1 MGMADFGTIS
11 LMAAFAVC
19 LYGTVVPHLG
29 VRTNNWN
36 LIRSAQNAS
45 ILTFFLVAFA
55 SGILIRALV
64 ISDFSLG
71 YVWEHSSTDMPLF
84 YKVTSFWGGLEGSL
98 LFWMLVQ
105 SFFAMIVAFRYEYS
119 NREIIPYVIVTLN
132 AIMAFLLLLLIGW
145 SNPLDL
151 QAVIP
156 AEGRGLN
163 PLLQNPAMAIHPPS
177 LYLGFIG
184 FSVPFAFA
192 MGGLIRGKI
201 DNEWVLTTRRWTLIA
216 WYFLSAGLILGGQWA
231 YEELGWG
238 GFWAW
243 DPVENAALMPWLT
256 GTAFLH
262 SVMIQEKRNML
273 KIWNVVL
280 IIMTFG
286 LTIVGTFLTRSGII
300 NSVHSFTQSEIG
312 PAFLI
317 FLALILFIGFTLLFK
332 RIQMLESEHKIDSVL
347 CRENVFLAQNVLLT
361 GIAFTVLLG
370 TTFPLLA
377 EAIHGS
383 KLSIQAPFFNTIT
396 APMGYA
402 LLLLMGVG
410 TMIPWRKS
418 SQESLRKNFQNPI
431 ILATVGTMFWLWI
444 FSDNNLYWGVI
455 TTFWAA
461 IFVTST
467 ILFELVKASLVKGR
481 QTETNFLIGLFYVII
496 GNRRRYGG
504 LLIHFGVV
512 LMFLGFA
519 GTFFNVEQNITLESG
534 TQRQIGD
541 YLLVFRKIDEFK
553 VGNATHRAA
562 LVDVFDTEGNLLE
575 VLKPA
580 KSFYP
585 TQPQPL
591 TEVAILRSF
600 VEDLYLIFSSEN
612 VGNFGTGEE
621 NNTVTLRVFINPLVG
636 WAWMALPIFTL
647 GVGVSLTYRPKSLIA
662 RETILRER
670 YLVAQTTNS

>member
-1 MGMADFGTIS
+1 MGIADLGTIT

-19 LYGTVVPHLG
+19 VYGTVVPHLG
-29 VRTNNWN
+29 VRSNNWN

-45 ILTFFLVAFA
+45 ILSFLLIAIA
-55 SGILIRALV
+55 SAALLQALV
-64 ISDFSLG
+64 LSDFSLR

-84 YKVTSFWGGLEGSL
+84 YKVSSFWGGLEGSL
-98 LFWMLVQ
+98 LFWVLVQ
-105 SFFAMIVAFRYEYS
+105 SFFSMIVAFRYQYS
-119 NREIIPYVIVTLN
+119 NREIIPYVIATLN
-132 AIMAFLLLLLIGW
+132 AILAFLLLLLIGW

-151 QAVIP
+151 QGVIP
-156 AEGRGLN
+156 LEGRGLN
-163 PLLQNPAMAIHPPS
+163 PLLQHPAMAIHPPS

-192 MGGLIRGKI
+192 MGGLILGKM
-201 DNEWVLTTRRWTLIA
+201 DNEWVLTTRRWTLTA

-280 IIMTFG
+280 IILTFG

-300 NSVHSFTQSEIG
+300 NSVHAFTQSEIG

-317 FLALILFIGFTLLFK
+317 FLAFILVIGFALLFK
-332 RIQMLESEHKIDSVL
+332 RIQMLESEHKIESVL
-347 CRENVFLAQNVLLT
+347 CRENAFLAQNVLLV

-377 EAIHGS
+377 EAVRGT
-383 KLSIQAPFFNTIT
+383 KLSIHAPFFNTII
-396 APMGYA
+396 APMGYMV
-402 LLLLMGVG
+402 LLLMGIG
-410 TMIPWRKS
+410 TLIAWRKS
-418 SQESLRKNFQNPI
+418 SWEGLRRNFKNPL
-431 ILATVGTMFWLWI
+431 ILATVGTVFLAWFLADRNLLWSVHTIFWL
-444 FSDNNLYWGVI
+444 
-455 TTFWAA
+455 T

-467 ILFELVKASLVKGR
+467 IVLEIVKAVQAKSS
-481 QTETNFLIGLFYVII
+481 QTKSNFIIRLFYVIAR
-496 GNRRRYGG
+496 NPRRYGG

-519 GTFFNVEQNITLESG
+519 GTFFKVERNMTLEPG
-534 TQRQIGD
+534 VPQQIGE
-541 YLLVFRKIDEFK
+541 YTLEFK
-553 VGNATHRAA
+553 QMEEFTVGNATHRASI
-562 LVDVFDTEGNLLE
+562 VEVYDKEGDFLE
-575 VLKPA
+575 VLKPS

-591 TEVAILRSF
+591 TEVAIRRSF
-600 VEDLYLIFSSEN
+600 LEDLYLIFSSEN
-612 VGNFGTGEE
+612 GEE
-621 NNTVTLRVFINPLVG
+621 QGSITLRVFINPLVG
-636 WAWMALPIFTL
+636 WAWMALPVFTL
-647 GVGVSLTYRPKSLIA
+647 GVGLSLSYRPKSLLA
-662 RETILRER
+662 NETILRER
-670 YLVAQTTNS
+670 YLATQALNS

>member
-1 MGMADFGTIS
+1 MGIADFGTIT

-19 LYGTVVPHLG
+19 VYGTVVPHLG
-29 VRTNNWN
+29 VRSNNWN

-45 ILTFFLVAFA
+45 ILSFLLISIA
-55 SGILIRALV
+55 SAALLQALV
-64 ISDFSLG
+64 LSDFSLR

-84 YKVTSFWGGLEGSL
+84 YKVSSFWGGLEGSL
-98 LFWMLVQ
+98 LFWVLVQ
-105 SFFAMIVAFRYEYS
+105 SFFSMIVAFRYQYS
-119 NREIIPYVIVTLN
+119 NREIIPYVIATLN
-132 AIMAFLLLLLIGW
+132 AILAFLLLLLIGW

-151 QAVIP
+151 QGVIP
-156 AEGRGLN
+156 LEGRGLN
-163 PLLQNPAMAIHPPS
+163 PLLQHPAMAIHPPS

-192 MGGLIRGKI
+192 MGGLILGKM
-201 DNEWVLTTRRWTLIA
+201 DNEWVLTTRRWTLTA

-280 IIMTFG
+280 IILTFG

-300 NSVHSFTQSEIG
+300 NSVHAFTQSEIG

-317 FLALILFIGFTLLFK
+317 FLAFILVIGFALLFK
-332 RIQMLESEHKIDSVL
+332 RIQMLESEHKIESVL
-347 CRENVFLAQNVLLT
+347 CRENAFLAQNVLLV

-377 EAIHGS
+377 EAVRGT
-383 KLSIQAPFFNTIT
+383 KLSIQAPFFNTII
-396 APMGYA
+396 APMGYMV
-402 LLLLMGVG
+402 LLLMGIG
-410 TMIPWRKS
+410 TLIAWRKS
-418 SQESLRKNFQNPI
+418 SWEGLRRNFKNPL
-431 ILATVGTMFWLWI
+431 ILATVGTVFLAWFLADRNLLWSVHTIFWL
-444 FSDNNLYWGVI
+444 
-455 TTFWAA
+455 T

-467 ILFELVKASLVKGR
+467 IVLEIVKAVQAKSS
-481 QTETNFLIGLFYVII
+481 QTKSNFIIGLFYVIAR
-496 GNRRRYGG
+496 NPRRYGG

-519 GTFFNVEQNITLESG
+519 GTFFKVERNMTLEPG
-534 TQRQIGD
+534 VPQQIGE
-541 YLLVFRKIDEFK
+541 YSLEFK
-553 VGNATHRAA
+553 QIEEFTVGNATHRASI
-562 LVDVFDTEGNLLE
+562 VEVYDKEGDFLE

-591 TEVAILRSF
+591 TEVAIRRSF
-600 VEDLYLIFSSEN
+600 LEDLYLIFSSEN
-612 VGNFGTGEE
+612 GEE
-621 NNTVTLRVFINPLVG
+621 QGSITLRVFINPLVG
-636 WAWMALPIFTL
+636 WAWMALPVFTL
-647 GVGVSLTYRPKSLIA
+647 GVGLSLSYRPKSLVA
-662 RETILRER
+662 HETTLRER
-670 YLVAQTTNS
+670 YLAAQALNS

>member
-1 MGMADFGTIS
+1 MGIADFGTIT

-19 LYGTVVPHLG
+19 VYGTVVPHLG
-29 VRTNNWN
+29 VRSNNWN

-45 ILTFFLVAFA
+45 ILSFLLIAIA
-55 SGILIRALV
+55 SAALLQALV
-64 ISDFSLG
+64 LSDFSLR

-84 YKVTSFWGGLEGSL
+84 YKVSSFWGGLEGSL
-98 LFWMLVQ
+98 LFWVLVQ
-105 SFFAMIVAFRYEYS
+105 SFFSMIVAFRYQYS
-119 NREIIPYVIVTLN
+119 NREIIPYVIATLN
-132 AIMAFLLLLLIGW
+132 AILAFLLLLLIGW

-151 QAVIP
+151 QGVIP
-156 AEGRGLN
+156 LEGRGLN

-192 MGGLIRGKI
+192 MGGLILGKM
-201 DNEWVLTTRRWTLIA
+201 DNEWVLTTRRWTLTA

-280 IIMTFG
+280 IILTFG

-300 NSVHSFTQSEIG
+300 NSVHAFTQSEIG

-317 FLALILFIGFTLLFK
+317 FLAFILVIGFALLFK
-332 RIQMLESEHKIDSVL
+332 RIQMLESEHKIESVL
-347 CRENVFLAQNVLLT
+347 CRENTFLAQNVLLV

-377 EAIHGS
+377 EAVRGT
-383 KLSIQAPFFNTIT
+383 KLSIQAPFFNTII
-396 APMGYA
+396 APMGYL

-410 TMIPWRKS
+410 TLIAWRKS
-418 SQESLRKNFQNPI
+418 SWEGLRRNFKNPL
-431 ILATVGTMFWLWI
+431 ILATVGTVFLAWFLADRNLLWSVHTIFWL
-444 FSDNNLYWGVI
+444 
-455 TTFWAA
+455 T

-467 ILFELVKASLVKGR
+467 IVLEIVKAVQAKSS
-481 QTETNFLIGLFYVII
+481 QTKSNFIIGLFYVIAR
-496 GNRRRYGG
+496 NPRRYGG

-519 GTFFNVEQNITLESG
+519 GTFFKVERNMTLEPG
-534 TQRQIGD
+534 VPQQIGE
-541 YLLVFRKIDEFK
+541 YSLEFKQMEEYK
-553 VGNATHRAA
+553 VGNATHRASI
-562 LVDVFDTEGNLLE
+562 VEVYDKEGDFLE

-591 TEVAILRSF
+591 TEVAIRRSF
-600 VEDLYLIFSSEN
+600 LEDLYLIFSSEN
-612 VGNFGTGEE
+612 GEE
-621 NNTVTLRVFINPLVG
+621 QGSITLRVFINPLVG
-636 WAWMALPIFTL
+636 WAWMALPVFTL
-647 GVGVSLTYRPKSLIA
+647 GVGLSLSYRPKSLVA
-662 RETILRER
+662 HETILRER
-670 YLVAQTTNS
+670 YLAAQVLNS

>member
-1 MGMADFGTIS
+1 MGIADFGTIT

-19 LYGTVVPHLG
+19 VYGTVVPHLG
-29 VRTNNWN
+29 VRSNNWN

-45 ILTFFLVAFA
+45 ILSFLLIAIA
-55 SGILIRALV
+55 SAALLQALV
-64 ISDFSLG
+64 LSDFSLR

-84 YKVTSFWGGLEGSL
+84 YKVSSFWGGLEGSL
-98 LFWMLVQ
+98 LFWVLVQ
-105 SFFAMIVAFRYEYS
+105 SFFSMIVAFRYQYS
-119 NREIIPYVIVTLN
+119 NREIIPYVIATLN
-132 AIMAFLLLLLIGW
+132 AILAFLLLLLIGW

-151 QAVIP
+151 QGVIP
-156 AEGRGLN
+156 LEGRGLN
-163 PLLQNPAMAIHPPS
+163 PLLQHPAMAIHPPS

-192 MGGLIRGKI
+192 MGGLILGKM
-201 DNEWVLTTRRWTLIA
+201 DNEWVLTTRRWTLTA

-280 IIMTFG
+280 IILTFG

-300 NSVHSFTQSEIG
+300 NSVHAFTQSEIG

-317 FLALILFIGFTLLFK
+317 FLAFILVIGFALLFK
-332 RIQMLESEHKIDSVL
+332 RIQMLESEHKIESVL
-347 CRENVFLAQNVLLT
+347 CRENAFLAQNVLLV

-377 EAIHGS
+377 EAVRGT
-383 KLSIQAPFFNTIT
+383 KLSIQAPFFNTII
-396 APMGYA
+396 APMGYMV
-402 LLLLMGVG
+402 LLLMGIG
-410 TMIPWRKS
+410 TLIAWRKS
-418 SQESLRKNFQNPI
+418 SWEGLRRNFKNPL
-431 ILATVGTMFWLWI
+431 ILATVGTVFLAWFLADRNLLWSVHTIFWL
-444 FSDNNLYWGVI
+444 
-455 TTFWAA
+455 T

-467 ILFELVKASLVKGR
+467 IVLEIAKAVQAKSS
-481 QTETNFLIGLFYVII
+481 QTKSNIIIGLFYVIAR
-496 GNRRRYGG
+496 NPRRYGG

-519 GTFFNVEQNITLESG
+519 GTFFKVERNMTLEPG
-534 TQRQIGD
+534 VPQQIGE
-541 YLLVFRKIDEFK
+541 YSLEFK
-553 VGNATHRAA
+553 QIEEFTVGNATHRASI
-562 LVDVFDTEGNLLE
+562 VEVYDKEGDFLE

-591 TEVAILRSF
+591 TEVAIRRSF
-600 VEDLYLIFSSEN
+600 LEDLYLIFSSEN
-612 VGNFGTGEE
+612 GEE
-621 NNTVTLRVFINPLVG
+621 QGSITLRVFINPLVG
-636 WAWMALPIFTL
+636 WAWMALPVFTL
-647 GVGVSLTYRPKSLIA
+647 GVGLSLSYRPKSLVA
-662 RETILRER
+662 HETILRER
-670 YLVAQTTNS
+670 YLAAQALNS

>member
-1 MGMADFGTIS
+1 MGIADLGTIT

-19 LYGTVVPHLG
+19 VYGTVVPHLG
-29 VRTNNWN
+29 VRSNNWN

-45 ILTFFLVAFA
+45 ILSFLLIAIA
-55 SGILIRALV
+55 SAALLQALV
-64 ISDFSLG
+64 LSDFSLR

-84 YKVTSFWGGLEGSL
+84 YKVSSFWGGLEGSL
-98 LFWMLVQ
+98 LFWVLVQ
-105 SFFAMIVAFRYEYS
+105 SFFSMIVAFRYQYS
-119 NREIIPYVIVTLN
+119 NREIIPYVIATLN
-132 AIMAFLLLLLIGW
+132 AILAFLLLLLIGW

-151 QAVIP
+151 QGVIP
-156 AEGRGLN
+156 LEGRGLN
-163 PLLQNPAMAIHPPS
+163 PLLQTPAMAIHPPS

-192 MGGLIRGKI
+192 MGGLIRGKM
-201 DNEWVLTTRRWTLIA
+201 DNEWVLTTRRWTLTA

-280 IIMTFG
+280 IILTFG

-300 NSVHSFTQSEIG
+300 NSVHAFTQSEIG

-317 FLALILFIGFTLLFK
+317 FLAFILVIGFALLFK
-332 RIQMLESEHKIDSVL
+332 RIQMLESEHKIESVL
-347 CRENVFLAQNVLLT
+347 CRENAFLAQNVLLV

-377 EAIHGS
+377 EAVRGT
-383 KLSIQAPFFNTIT
+383 KLSIQAPFFNTII
-396 APMGYA
+396 APMGYMV
-402 LLLLMGVG
+402 LLLMGIG
-410 TMIPWRKS
+410 TLIAWRKS
-418 SQESLRKNFQNPI
+418 SWEGLRRNFKNPL
-431 ILATVGTMFWLWI
+431 ILATVGTVFLAWFLADRNLLWSVHTIFWL
-444 FSDNNLYWGVI
+444 
-455 TTFWAA
+455 T

-467 ILFELVKASLVKGR
+467 IVLEIVKAVQAKSS
-481 QTETNFLIGLFYVII
+481 QTKSNFIIVLFYVIAR
-496 GNRRRYGG
+496 NPRRYGG

-519 GTFFNVEQNITLESG
+519 GTFFKVERNMTLEPG
-534 TQRQIGD
+534 VPQQIGE
-541 YLLVFRKIDEFK
+541 YSLEFK
-553 VGNATHRAA
+553 QIEEFTVGNATHRASI
-562 LVDVFDTEGNLLE
+562 VEVYDKEGDFLE

-591 TEVAILRSF
+591 TEVAIRRSF
-600 VEDLYLIFSSEN
+600 LEDLYLIFSSEN
-612 VGNFGTGEE
+612 GEE
-621 NNTVTLRVFINPLVG
+621 QGSITLRVFINPLVG
-636 WAWMALPIFTL
+636 WAWMALPVFTL
-647 GVGVSLTYRPKSLIA
+647 GVGLSLSYRPKSLLA
-662 RETILRER
+662 NETILRER
-670 YLVAQTTNS
+670 YLAAQALNS

>member
-1 MGMADFGTIS
+1 MGLADFGTIA
-11 LMAAFAVC
+11 LMAAFALCV
-19 LYGTVVPHLG
+19 YGTVVPHLG

-36 LIRSAQNAS
+36 LVRSAQNAS
-45 ILTFFLVAFA
+45 ILTFILVALA
-55 SGILIRALV
+55 SAILIHAL
-64 ISDFSLG
+64 ITSDFSII
-71 YVWEHSSTDMPLF
+71 YVWEHSSTDMPLS
-84 YKVTSFWGGLEGSL
+84 YKFSSFWGGMNGSL
-98 LFWMLVQ
+98 LFWILVQ
-105 SFFAMIVAFRYEYS
+105 SFFAMIVAYRYQYS
-119 NREIIPYVIVTLN
+119 NREIIPYVIATFN

-145 SNPLDL
+145 SNPLEL
-151 QAVIP
+151 QTVIP

-192 MGGLIRGKI
+192 MGGLIRGKM
-201 DNEWVLTTRRWTLIA
+201 DNEWVLTTRRWTLMA
-216 WYFLSAGLILGGQWA
+216 WYFLSSGLILGGQWA

-280 IIMTFG
+280 IIMTYG
-286 LTIVGTFLTRSGII
+286 LTILGTFLTRSGVI

-312 PAFLI
+312 PIFLI
-317 FLALILFIGFTLLFK
+317 YLALIMIIGFALLFK
-332 RIQMLESEHKIDSVL
+332 RIQMLESEYKIESVL
-347 CRENVFLAQNVLLT
+347 CRENVFLAQNVLLV

-370 TTFPLLA
+370 TTFPLLS
-377 EAIHGS
+377 EAVRGA

-410 TMIPWRKS
+410 MLISWRKS
-418 SQESLRKNFQNPI
+418 SWEGLKGDFQNPV
-431 ILATVGTMFWLWI
+431 ILATAGTIFLSWLLYEK
-444 FSDNNLYWGVI
+444 NLQWGVYI
-455 TTFWAA
+455 TFWAA
-461 IFVTST
+461 IFVTS
-467 ILFELVKASLVKGR
+467 IFLFELAKTSYIKSR
-481 QTETNFLIGLFYVII
+481 QTETNFLMGVFYAFSS
-496 GNRRRYGG
+496 NRRRYGG
-504 LLIHFGVV
+504 FLIHFGAV

-519 GTFFNVEQNITLESG
+519 GTFFSLERDITLEPGSS
-534 TQRQIGD
+534 RQIGD
-541 YLLVFRKIDEFK
+541 YRLEFQN
-553 VGNATHRAA
+553 VSEFQLGNARHRAA
-562 LVDVFDTEGNLLE
+562 IIEVFDNEGNFLE
-575 VLKPA
+575 VMKPA

-600 VEDLYLIFSSEN
+600 MEDLYLIFSSE
-612 VGNFGTGEE
+612 TGGEQGS
-621 NNTVTLRVFINPLVG
+621 VTLRVYINPLIG

-647 GVGVSLTYRPKSLIA
+647 GVGISLTYRPKSLLT
-662 RETILRER
+662 RETILKER
-670 YLVAQTTNS
+670 YIPAQEVG

>member
-1 MGMADFGTIS
+1 MADFGTIS
-11 LMAAFAVC
+11 LMAALAVC
-19 LYGTVVPHLG
+19 VYGSVIPHFG
-29 VRTNNWN
+29 VKTNNWN

-45 ILTFFLVAFA
+45 ILSFFLISVA
-55 SGILIRALV
+55 SYVLIYSLV
-64 ISDFSLG
+64 TSDFSIF
-71 YVWEHSSTDMPLF
+71 YVWSHSSTDMPLI
-84 YKVTSFWGGLEGSL
+84 YKITSFWGGLEGSL
-98 LFWMLVQ
+98 LFWILVQ
-105 SFFAMIVAFRYEYS
+105 SFFAMIVAFRYQYS
-119 NREIIPYVIVTLN
+119 NREIIPYVITTLN
-132 AIMAFLLLLLIGW
+132 AILAFLLVLLIGW

-151 QAVIP
+151 QAIIP
-156 AEGRGLN
+156 KEGQGLN

-192 MGGLIRGKI
+192 MGGLIRGKL
-201 DNEWVLTTRRWTLIA
+201 DNEWVLTTRRWTLMS

-280 IIMTFG
+280 IITTFG

-312 PAFLI
+312 PAFLVY
-317 FLALILFIGFTLLFK
+317 LALVLVAGFAFLFK
-332 RIQMLESEHKIDSVL
+332 RIQLLESDYKIESVL
-347 CRENVFLAQNVLLT
+347 CRENVFLAQNILLV

-377 EAIHGS
+377 EAVRGT

-402 LLLLMGVG
+402 LLILMGIG
-410 TMIPWRKS
+410 MLIPWRRS
-418 SQESLRKNFQNPI
+418 SLENFRRNFQNPSIFATLGTIFLVWFFYGKSLQWGVYI
-431 ILATVGTMFWLWI
+431 ILWST
-444 FSDNNLYWGVI
+444 
-455 TTFWAA
+455 

-467 ILFELVKASLVKGR
+467 ILLELILATQMKAK
-481 QTETNFLIGLFYVII
+481 QTKSNFIIGFYYVILR
-496 GNRRRYGG
+496 NRRRYGG

-519 GTFFNVEQNITLESG
+519 GTFFGIEKDLTLEVGESKE
-534 TQRQIGD
+534 IGN
-541 YLLVFRKIDEFK
+541 YRLEFK
-553 VGNATHRAA
+553 NIGEFMSGNARHRAA
-562 LVDVFDTEGNLLE
+562 IINVYDSDNNFLE
-575 VLKPA
+575 ILKPA

-591 TEVAILRSF
+591 TEVAIRRTFL
-600 VEDLYLIFSSEN
+600 EDLYLIFSSEN
-612 VGNFGTGEE
+612 AKEE
-621 NNTVTLRVFINPLVG
+621 NSITIKVYINPLVG
-636 WAWMALPIFTL
+636 WAWAALPIFTI
-647 GVGVSLTYRPKSLIA
+647 GIGICLTYRPKSLIA
-662 RETILRER
+662 HELVHKER
-670 YLVAQTTNS
+670 YMAINKSL

>member
-1 MGMADFGTIS
+1 
-11 LMAAFAVC
+11 
-19 LYGTVVPHLG
+19 VVPHLG
-29 VRTNNWN
+29 VKNNNWN

-45 ILTFFLVAFA
+45 ILSFLLIAIA
-55 SGILIRALV
+55 SAVLLQALLV
-64 ISDFSLG
+64 SDFSLR

-84 YKVTSFWGGLEGSL
+84 YKVSSFWGGLEGSL
-98 LFWMLVQ
+98 LFWVLVQ
-105 SFFAMIVAFRYEYS
+105 SFFAMIVAFRYQYS
-119 NREIIPYVIVTLN
+119 NREIIPYVIATLN
-132 AIMAFLLLLLIGW
+132 CILAFLLLLLIGW

-151 QAVIP
+151 QGVIP
-156 AEGRGLN
+156 LEGRGLN
-163 PLLQNPAMAIHPPS
+163 PLLQHPAMAIHPPA

-192 MGGLIRGKI
+192 MGGLILGKM
-201 DNEWVLTTRRWTLIA
+201 DNEWVMTTRRWTLTA

-280 IIMTFG
+280 IILTFG

-300 NSVHSFTQSEIG
+300 NSVHAFTKSEIG

-317 FLALILFIGFTLLFK
+317 FLAFILVIGFSLLFK
-332 RIQMLESEHKIDSVL
+332 RINMLESEHKIDSIL
-347 CRENVFLAQNVLLT
+347 CRENVFLAQNVLLV

-377 EAIHGS
+377 EAVRGT
-383 KLSIQAPFFNTIT
+383 KLSIQAPFFNTII
-396 APMGYA
+396 APMGYL
-402 LLLLMGVG
+402 LLLLMGIG
-410 TMIPWRKS
+410 TLIAWRKS
-418 SQESLRKNFQNPI
+418 SWEGLLRNFRNPL
-431 ILATVGTMFWLWI
+431 ILATAGTVFLAWFLSDRDLLWSVHTIFWL
-444 FSDNNLYWGVI
+444 
-455 TTFWAA
+455 A

-467 ILFELVKASLVKGR
+467 IVLEIANAVQVKSN
-481 QTETNFLIGLFYVII
+481 QTKSNIIMGLFYVIT
-496 GNRRRYGG
+496 NNPRRYGG

-519 GTFFNVEQNITLESG
+519 GAFFKVERNMTLESG
-534 TQRQIGD
+534 VSQQIGE
-541 YLLVFRKIDEFK
+541 YSLKFKQVEEFI

-562 LVDVFDTEGNLLE
+562 IVEVFDKQGNLLE
-575 VLKPA
+575 VMKPA

-591 TEVAILRSF
+591 TEVAIRRSF
-600 VEDLYLIFSSEN
+600 LEDLYLIFSSEN
-612 VGNFGTGEE
+612 GGEQDS
-621 NNTVTLRVFINPLVG
+621 VTLRVFINPLVG
-636 WAWMALPIFTL
+636 WAWMALPVFTL
-647 GVGVSLTYRPKSLIA
+647 GVGLSMSYRPKSLVA
-662 RETILRER
+662 NETILRER
-670 YLVAQTTNS
+670 YLAAQAANS

>member
-1 MGMADFGTIS
+1 MVTAEYGTIS

-19 LYGTVVPHLG
+19 VYGTVVPHMG
-29 VRTNNWN
+29 VKSNNWN

-45 ILTFFLVAFA
+45 VLSFLLIAIA
-55 SGILIRALV
+55 SAVLLKALV
-64 ISDFSLG
+64 VSDFSLR
-71 YVWEHSSTDMPLF
+71 YVWEHSSTDMPLI
-84 YKVTSFWGGLEGSL
+84 YKLSSFWGGLEGSL
-98 LFWMLVQ
+98 LFWVLIQ
-105 SFFAMIVAFRYEYS
+105 SFFAMIVAFRYQYS
-119 NREIIPYVIVTLN
+119 NREIIPYVIATLN
-132 AIMAFLLLLLIGW
+132 AILAFLLILLIGW

-151 QAVIP
+151 QGVLP
-156 AEGRGLN
+156 LEGRGLN

-192 MGGLIRGKI
+192 MGGLILGKM
-201 DNEWVLTTRRWTLIA
+201 DNEWVMTTRRWTLTA

-280 IIMTFG
+280 IILTFG

-300 NSVHSFTQSEIG
+300 NSVHAFTQSEIG

-317 FLALILFIGFTLLFK
+317 FLAFILVIGFSLLFK
-332 RIQMLESEHKIDSVL
+332 RIQMLESEHKIESVL
-347 CRENVFLAQNVLLT
+347 CRENTFLAQNVLLV

-377 EAIHGS
+377 EAVRGT
-383 KLSIQAPFFNTIT
+383 KLSIQAPFFNTII
-396 APMGYA
+396 APMGY
-402 LLLLMGVG
+402 LVLFLMGIG
-410 TMIPWRKS
+410 TLIAWRKS
-418 SQESLRKNFQNPI
+418 SWEGLSRNFKKPF
-431 ILATVGTMFWLWI
+431 ILATAGTVFLWWLLSDRNLLWNVHLIFWL
-444 FSDNNLYWGVI
+444 
-455 TTFWAA
+455 T
-461 IFVTST
+461 IFVSST
-467 ILFELVKASLVKGR
+467 IIFEIVKSIQVKSS
-481 QTETNFLIGLFYVII
+481 QAKSNYLMGLFYVIS
-496 GNRRRYGG
+496 GNPRRYGG

-519 GTFFNVEQNITLESG
+519 GTFFSVERNITLESG
-534 TQRQIGD
+534 VTRQIGE
-541 YLLVFRKIDEFK
+541 YSLEFK
-553 VGNATHRAA
+553 QVEEFTVGNVTHRAA
-562 LVDVFDTEGNLLE
+562 IIEVFDMQGSLLE
-575 VLKPA
+575 VMKPA

-591 TEVAILRSF
+591 TEVAIRRSF
-600 VEDLYLIFSSEN
+600 MEDLYLIFSSE
-612 VGNFGTGEE
+612 TGGEHRS
-621 NNTVTLRVFINPLVG
+621 VTLRVFINPLVG
-636 WAWMALPIFTL
+636 WAWMALPVFTL
-647 GVGVSLTYRPKSLIA
+647 GVALSLSYRPKRLGVH
-662 RETILRER
+662 EEVLREPN
-670 YLVAQTTNS
+670 LEVQALDS

>member
-1 MGMADFGTIS
+1 MGIADFGAIA

-19 LYGTVVPHLG
+19 VYGTVVPHLG
-29 VRTNNWN
+29 VRSNNWN

-45 ILTFFLVAFA
+45 ILSFLLISIA
-55 SGILIRALV
+55 SAALLQALL
-64 ISDFSLG
+64 ISDFSLR
-71 YVWEHSSTDMPLF
+71 YVWEHSSTDMPLL
-84 YKVTSFWGGLEGSL
+84 YKVSSFWGGLEGSL
-98 LFWMLVQ
+98 LFWVLVQ
-105 SFFAMIVAFRYEYS
+105 SFFSMIVAFRYQYS
-119 NREIIPYVIVTLN
+119 NREIIPYVIATLN
-132 AIMAFLLLLLIGW
+132 AILAFLLLLLIGW

-151 QAVIP
+151 QGVIP
-156 AEGRGLN
+156 LEGRGLN

-192 MGGLIRGKI
+192 MGGLILGKM
-201 DNEWVLTTRRWTLIA
+201 DNEWVLTTRRWTLTA

-280 IIMTFG
+280 IILTFG

-300 NSVHSFTQSEIG
+300 NSVHAFTQSEIG

-317 FLALILFIGFTLLFK
+317 FLAFILVIGFALLFK
-332 RIQMLESEHKIDSVL
+332 RIQMLESEHKIESVL
-347 CRENVFLAQNVLLT
+347 CRENTFLAQNVLLV

-377 EAIHGS
+377 EAVRGT
-383 KLSIQAPFFNTIT
+383 KLSIQAPFFNTII
-396 APMGYA
+396 APMGYL

-410 TMIPWRKS
+410 TLIAWRKS
-418 SQESLRKNFQNPI
+418 SWEGLRRNFKNPL
-431 ILATVGTMFWLWI
+431 ILATVGTVFLAWFLADRNLLWSVHTIFWL
-444 FSDNNLYWGVI
+444 
-455 TTFWAA
+455 T

-467 ILFELVKASLVKGR
+467 IVLEIVKAVQAKSS
-481 QTETNFLIGLFYVII
+481 QTKSNFIIGLFYVIAR
-496 GNRRRYGG
+496 NPRRYGG

-519 GTFFNVEQNITLESG
+519 GTFFKVERNMTLEPG
-534 TQRQIGD
+534 VPQQIGE
-541 YLLVFRKIDEFK
+541 YSLEFKQMEEYK
-553 VGNATHRAA
+553 VGNATHRASI
-562 LVDVFDTEGNLLE
+562 VEVYDKEGDFLE

-591 TEVAILRSF
+591 TEVAIRRSF
-600 VEDLYLIFSSEN
+600 LEDLYLIFSSEN
-612 VGNFGTGEE
+612 GEE
-621 NNTVTLRVFINPLVG
+621 QGSITLRVFINPLVG
-636 WAWMALPIFTL
+636 WAWMALPVFTL
-647 GVGVSLTYRPKSLIA
+647 GVGLSLSYRPKSLEA
-662 RETILRER
+662 HETILRER
-670 YLVAQTTNS
+670 YLAAQALNS

>member
-1 MGMADFGTIS
+1 MGIADFGTIT

-19 LYGTVVPHLG
+19 VYGTVVPHLG
-29 VRTNNWN
+29 VRSNNWN

-45 ILTFFLVAFA
+45 ILSFLLISIA
-55 SGILIRALV
+55 SAALLQALV
-64 ISDFSLG
+64 LSDFSLR

-84 YKVTSFWGGLEGSL
+84 YKVSSFWGGLEGSL
-98 LFWMLVQ
+98 LFWVLVQ
-105 SFFAMIVAFRYEYS
+105 SFFSMIVAFRYQYS
-119 NREIIPYVIVTLN
+119 NREIIPYVIATLN
-132 AIMAFLLLLLIGW
+132 AILAFLLLLLIGW

-151 QAVIP
+151 QGVIP
-156 AEGRGLN
+156 LEGRGLN

-192 MGGLIRGKI
+192 MGGLILGKM
-201 DNEWVLTTRRWTLIA
+201 DNEWVLTTRRWTLTA

-280 IIMTFG
+280 IILTFG

-300 NSVHSFTQSEIG
+300 NSVHAFTQSEIG

-317 FLALILFIGFTLLFK
+317 FLAFILVIGFALLFK
-332 RIQMLESEHKIDSVL
+332 RIQMLESEHKIESVL
-347 CRENVFLAQNVLLT
+347 CRENTFLAQNVLLV

-377 EAIHGS
+377 EAVRGT
-383 KLSIQAPFFNTIT
+383 KLSIQAPFFNTII
-396 APMGYA
+396 APMGYL

-410 TMIPWRKS
+410 TLIAWRKS
-418 SQESLRKNFQNPI
+418 SWEGLRRNFKNPL
-431 ILATVGTMFWLWI
+431 ILATVGTVFLAWFLADRNLLWSVHTIFWL
-444 FSDNNLYWGVI
+444 
-455 TTFWAA
+455 T

-467 ILFELVKASLVKGR
+467 IVLEIVKAVQAKSS
-481 QTETNFLIGLFYVII
+481 QTKSNFIIGLFYII
-496 GNRRRYGG
+496 VRNPRRYGG

-519 GTFFNVEQNITLESG
+519 GTFFKVERNMTLEPG
-534 TQRQIGD
+534 VPQQIGE
-541 YLLVFRKIDEFK
+541 YSLEFKQMEEYK
-553 VGNATHRAA
+553 VGNATHRASI
-562 LVDVFDTEGNLLE
+562 VEVYDKEGDFLE

-591 TEVAILRSF
+591 TEVAIRRSF
-600 VEDLYLIFSSEN
+600 LEDLYLIFSSEN
-612 VGNFGTGEE
+612 GEE
-621 NNTVTLRVFINPLVG
+621 QGSITLRVFINPLVG
-636 WAWMALPIFTL
+636 WAWMALPVFTL
-647 GVGVSLTYRPKSLIA
+647 GVGLSLSYRPKSLVA
-662 RETILRER
+662 HETILRER
-670 YLVAQTTNS
+670 YLAAQVLIS

>member
-1 MGMADFGTIS
+1 MGIADLGTIT

-19 LYGTVVPHLG
+19 VYGTVVPHLG
-29 VRTNNWN
+29 VRSNNWN

-45 ILTFFLVAFA
+45 ILSFLLIAIA
-55 SGILIRALV
+55 SAALLQALV
-64 ISDFSLG
+64 LSDFSLR

-84 YKVTSFWGGLEGSL
+84 YKVSSFWGGLEGSL
-98 LFWMLVQ
+98 LFWVLVQ
-105 SFFAMIVAFRYEYS
+105 SFFSMIVAFRYQYS
-119 NREIIPYVIVTLN
+119 NREIIPYVIATLN
-132 AIMAFLLLLLIGW
+132 AILAFLLLLLIGW

-151 QAVIP
+151 QGVIP
-156 AEGRGLN
+156 LEGRGLN
-163 PLLQNPAMAIHPPS
+163 PLLQHPAMAIHPPS

-192 MGGLIRGKI
+192 MGGLILGKM
-201 DNEWVLTTRRWTLIA
+201 DNEWVLTTRRWTLTA

-280 IIMTFG
+280 IILTFG

-300 NSVHSFTQSEIG
+300 NSVHAFTQSEIG

-317 FLALILFIGFTLLFK
+317 FLAFILVIGFALLFK
-332 RIQMLESEHKIDSVL
+332 RIQMLESEHKIESVL
-347 CRENVFLAQNVLLT
+347 CRENAFLAQNVLLV

-377 EAIHGS
+377 EAVRGT
-383 KLSIQAPFFNTIT
+383 KLSIQAPFFNTII
-396 APMGYA
+396 APMGYMV
-402 LLLLMGVG
+402 LLLMGIG
-410 TMIPWRKS
+410 TLIAWRKS
-418 SQESLRKNFQNPI
+418 SWEGLRRNFKNPL
-431 ILATVGTMFWLWI
+431 ILATVGTVFLAWFLADRNLLWSVHTIFWL
-444 FSDNNLYWGVI
+444 
-455 TTFWAA
+455 T

-467 ILFELVKASLVKGR
+467 IVLEIVKAVQAKSS
-481 QTETNFLIGLFYVII
+481 QTKSNFIIVLFYVIAR
-496 GNRRRYGG
+496 NPRRYGG

-519 GTFFNVEQNITLESG
+519 GTFFKVERNMTLEPG
-534 TQRQIGD
+534 VPQQIGE
-541 YLLVFRKIDEFK
+541 YTLEFK
-553 VGNATHRAA
+553 QMEEFTVGNATHRASI
-562 LVDVFDTEGNLLE
+562 VEVYDKEGDFLE
-575 VLKPA
+575 VLKPS

-591 TEVAILRSF
+591 TEVAIRRSF
-600 VEDLYLIFSSEN
+600 LEDLYLIFSSEN
-612 VGNFGTGEE
+612 GEE
-621 NNTVTLRVFINPLVG
+621 QGSITLRVFINPLVG
-636 WAWMALPIFTL
+636 WAWMALPVFTL
-647 GVGVSLTYRPKSLIA
+647 GVGLSLSYRPKSLVA
-662 RETILRER
+662 HETILRER
-670 YLVAQTTNS
+670 YLAAQALNS

>member
-1 MGMADFGTIS
+1 MGIADFGTIT

-19 LYGTVVPHLG
+19 VYGTVVPHLG
-29 VRTNNWN
+29 VRSNNWN

-45 ILTFFLVAFA
+45 ILSFLLIAIA
-55 SGILIRALV
+55 SAALLQALV
-64 ISDFSLG
+64 LSDFSLR

-84 YKVTSFWGGLEGSL
+84 YKVSSFWGGLEGSL
-98 LFWMLVQ
+98 LFWVLVQ
-105 SFFAMIVAFRYEYS
+105 SFFSMIVAFRYQYS
-119 NREIIPYVIVTLN
+119 NREIIPYVIATLN
-132 AIMAFLLLLLIGW
+132 AILAFLLLLLIGW

-151 QAVIP
+151 QGVIP
-156 AEGRGLN
+156 LEGRGLN
-163 PLLQNPAMAIHPPS
+163 PLLQHPAMAIHPPS

-192 MGGLIRGKI
+192 MGGLILGKM
-201 DNEWVLTTRRWTLIA
+201 DNEWVLTTRRWTLTA

-280 IIMTFG
+280 IILTFG

-300 NSVHSFTQSEIG
+300 NSVHAFTQSEIG

-317 FLALILFIGFTLLFK
+317 FLAFILVIGFALLFK
-332 RIQMLESEHKIDSVL
+332 RIQMLESEHKIESVL
-347 CRENVFLAQNVLLT
+347 CRENAFLAQNVLLV

-377 EAIHGS
+377 EAVRGT
-383 KLSIQAPFFNTIT
+383 KLSIQAPFFNTII
-396 APMGYA
+396 APMGYM
-402 LLLLMGVG
+402 LLLLMGIG
-410 TMIPWRKS
+410 TLIAWRKS
-418 SQESLRKNFQNPI
+418 SWEGLRRNFKNPL
-431 ILATVGTMFWLWI
+431 ILATVGTVFLAWFLADRNLLWSVHTIFWL
-444 FSDNNLYWGVI
+444 
-455 TTFWAA
+455 T

-467 ILFELVKASLVKGR
+467 IVLEIVKAVQAKSS
-481 QTETNFLIGLFYVII
+481 QTKSNFIIRLFYII
-496 GNRRRYGG
+496 VRNPRRYGG

-519 GTFFNVEQNITLESG
+519 GTFFKVERNMTLEPG
-534 TQRQIGD
+534 VPQQIGE
-541 YLLVFRKIDEFK
+541 YSLEFK
-553 VGNATHRAA
+553 QIEEFTVGNATHRASI
-562 LVDVFDTEGNLLE
+562 VEVYDKEGDFLE

-591 TEVAILRSF
+591 TEVAIRRSF
-600 VEDLYLIFSSEN
+600 LEDLYLIFSSEN
-612 VGNFGTGEE
+612 GEE
-621 NNTVTLRVFINPLVG
+621 QGSITLRVFINPLVG
-636 WAWMALPIFTL
+636 WAWMALPVFTL
-647 GVGVSLTYRPKSLIA
+647 GVGLSLSYRPKSLVA
-662 RETILRER
+662 HETILRER
-670 YLVAQTTNS
+670 YLAAQALNS

>member
-1 MGMADFGTIS
+1 MGIADLGTIT

-19 LYGTVVPHLG
+19 VYGTVVPHLG
-29 VRTNNWN
+29 VRSNNWN

-45 ILTFFLVAFA
+45 ILSFLLIAIA
-55 SGILIRALV
+55 SAALLQALV
-64 ISDFSLG
+64 LSDFSLR

-84 YKVTSFWGGLEGSL
+84 YKVSSFWGGLEGSL
-98 LFWMLVQ
+98 LFWVLVQ
-105 SFFAMIVAFRYEYS
+105 SFFSMIVAFRYQYS
-119 NREIIPYVIVTLN
+119 NREIIPYVIATLN
-132 AIMAFLLLLLIGW
+132 AILAFLLLLLIGW

-151 QAVIP
+151 QGVIP
-156 AEGRGLN
+156 LEGRGLN
-163 PLLQNPAMAIHPPS
+163 PLLQHPAMAIHPPS

-192 MGGLIRGKI
+192 MGGLILGKM
-201 DNEWVLTTRRWTLIA
+201 DNEWVLTTRRWTLTA

-280 IIMTFG
+280 IILTFG

-300 NSVHSFTQSEIG
+300 NSVHAFTQSEIG

-317 FLALILFIGFTLLFK
+317 FLAFILVIGFALLFK
-332 RIQMLESEHKIDSVL
+332 RIQMLESEHKIESVL
-347 CRENVFLAQNVLLT
+347 CRENAFLAQNVLLV

-377 EAIHGS
+377 EAVRGT
-383 KLSIQAPFFNTIT
+383 KLSIQAPFFNTII
-396 APMGYA
+396 APMGYMV
-402 LLLLMGVG
+402 LLLMGIG
-410 TMIPWRKS
+410 TLIAWRKS
-418 SQESLRKNFQNPI
+418 SWEGLRRNFKNPL
-431 ILATVGTMFWLWI
+431 ILATVGTVFLAWFLADRNLLWSVHTIFWL
-444 FSDNNLYWGVI
+444 
-455 TTFWAA
+455 T

-467 ILFELVKASLVKGR
+467 IVLEIVKAVQAKSS
-481 QTETNFLIGLFYVII
+481 QTKSNFIIVLFYVIAR
-496 GNRRRYGG
+496 NPRRYGG

-519 GTFFNVEQNITLESG
+519 GTFFKVERNMTLEPG
-534 TQRQIGD
+534 VPQQIGE
-541 YLLVFRKIDEFK
+541 YSLEFK
-553 VGNATHRAA
+553 QIEEFTVGNATHRASI
-562 LVDVFDTEGNLLE
+562 VEVYDKEGDFLE

-591 TEVAILRSF
+591 TEVAIRRSF
-600 VEDLYLIFSSEN
+600 LEDLYLIFSSEN
-612 VGNFGTGEE
+612 GEE
-621 NNTVTLRVFINPLVG
+621 QGSITLRVFINPLVG
-636 WAWMALPIFTL
+636 WAWMALPVFTL
-647 GVGVSLTYRPKSLIA
+647 GVGLSLSYRPKSLVA
-662 RETILRER
+662 HETTLRER
-670 YLVAQTTNS
+670 YLAAQALNS